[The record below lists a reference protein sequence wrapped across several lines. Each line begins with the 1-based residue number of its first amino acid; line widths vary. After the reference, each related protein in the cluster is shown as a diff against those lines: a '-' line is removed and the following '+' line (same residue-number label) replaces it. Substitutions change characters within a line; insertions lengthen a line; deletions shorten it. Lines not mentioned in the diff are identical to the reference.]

1 MPHFAAKNKIDEFI
15 QSNPE
20 LLAKTTFFYITFY
33 ASNLQYLAFAPIKVE
48 SVGKYIWLLSCP
60 KETPFFAIGNHRINL
75 GILVEGILSRPD
87 LTSNGKFVLG
97 KVDILFAVDYIK
109 LWGKVTGNE
118 VEG

>member
-1 MPHFAAKNKIDEFI
+1 
-15 QSNPE
+15 
-20 LLAKTTFFYITFY
+20 L
-33 ASNLQYLAFAPIKVE
+33 
-48 SVGKYIWLLSCP
+48 

-75 GILVEGILSRPD
+75 GIFVEGILYRAD

>member
-1 MPHFAAKNKIDEFI
+1 VTHFAAKNKIDEFI
-15 QSNPE
+15 QSKPE
-20 LLAKTTFFYITFY
+20 LLAKTTSFYITFY

-48 SVGKYIWLLSCP
+48 SVGKYICLLPCT
-60 KETPFFAIGNHRINL
+60 KETTFFAIGNHRINL